1 MLVYTSLMFMGVDD
15 RLRKTWPKNEE
26 LLLDLSLH
34 LMQHFAEKYKALENL
49 RMWVSWDRKLLKS
62 RKTPFTS
69 ARSQGWVDELVMGN
83 PKDKS
88 FLCGRYTVAVNITGN
103 KFMIPICPGIVNWNR
118 ITWFML

>member
-15 RLRKTWPKNEE
+15 RLRKTCPKNEE

-49 RMWVSWDRKLLKS
+49 RMWVFWDRKLLKS

-88 FLCGRYTVAVNITGN
+88 FLCGRYTVAVNIIGN
-103 KFMIPICPGIVNWNR
+103 
-118 ITWFML
+118 